1 MELKHERTHRFLCLY
16 KRIQKLH
23 KDALDF
29 LVATIRFEATFHLA
43 FTNPMDTQHVDLLSF
58 QRSGG
63 ARWSRS
69 YAVLLV
75 VNEGSDNLENIHQWN
90 RAITWEEPT
99 IKTSFESF
107 AAVRWCSA
115 AQWHTRH
122 GLLLA
127 KTIAGYVKN
136 IENVCHF
143 NFLIQK
149 LQYLWSEGWR
159 VEISICLLGD
169 LGGEAFRQTS

>member
-1 MELKHERTHRFLCLY
+1 M
-16 KRIQKLH
+16 
-23 KDALDF
+23 
-29 LVATIRFEATFHLA
+29 
-43 FTNPMDTQHVDLLSF
+43 
-58 QRSGG
+58 
-63 ARWSRS
+63 
-69 YAVLLV
+69 V
-75 VNEGSDNLENIHQWN
+75 VHEGSDNLENIHQWN

-107 AAVRWCSA
+107 AAAGWCSA

-136 IENVCHF
+136 VENVCHF
-143 NFLIQK
+143 NFLIQE
-149 LQYLWSEGWR
+149 LQYLSRRR
-159 VEISICLLGD
+159 VEISNSLLGG

>member
-29 LVATIRFEATFHLA
+29 LIATIRFEATFHVA

-69 YAVLLV
+69 YAVLIV
-75 VNEGSDNLENIHQWN
+75 VNEGSENLENIHQWN
-90 RAITWEEPT
+90 CTITWEEPT

-107 AAVRWCSA
+107 ALRWCSA

-127 KTIAGYVKN
+127 KTIAGYVKKV
-136 IENVCHF
+136 ENVCHF
-143 NFLIQK
+143 NFLIQE
-149 LQYLWSEGWR
+149 LQHLSRRR
-159 VEISICLLGD
+159 VKIPNSC
-169 LGGEAFRQTS
+169 